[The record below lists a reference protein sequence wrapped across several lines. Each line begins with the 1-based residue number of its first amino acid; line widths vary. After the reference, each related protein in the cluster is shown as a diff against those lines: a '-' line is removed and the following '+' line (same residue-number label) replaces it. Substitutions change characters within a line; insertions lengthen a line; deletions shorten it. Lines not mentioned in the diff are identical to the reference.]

1 MDLSFEPKGMVK
13 HALYS
18 LLVIVGDLS
27 AFYLALWISYI
38 LRVDLLS
45 RWIPVPF
52 TRSFESLAL
61 RVWMPLMMVVVFAY
75 EGLYAKRVPFWEET
89 RAVVKALFLSF
100 LAILS
105 IVSLGKFSS
114 EVSRAVIVNTGIV
127 CLVLLPLV
135 RMKWKALLHT
145 MDLGTKRTVLI
156 GDSPIGRLAHQG
168 FFRDHYMGIRLVG
181 FVTVPERF
189 QIQSLDGGSESEE
202 QMGQTP
208 SLDML
213 PPLPCLGTLDSLSDL
228 VVREGI
234 RGAVVAAPALRRSD
248 LARLVEKVQRS
259 VFSVYMVPNISH
271 VSLLNSEL
279 LYLFYEE
286 MFLVGVHNNLKS
298 RINRW
303 FKESFDISLA
313 ILLCVPLLPVL
324 ITITLL
330 LKFSSTGPVFFAQR
344 RVGQNGKIFSI
355 YKFRTMHYG
364 AEELL
369 ADLLANNPSLE
380 EEYRKNRKLR
390 NDPRVTAFGRFL
402 RRTSLDELPQ
412 LFNVLRGEMSLV
424 GPRPAMEVEIKKYYQ
439 ELESEYGLVKPGITG
454 LWQVSGRSN
463 NDFSMRV
470 RLDLWYIKNWSLW
483 LDLVILV
490 RTVGV
495 VLGRKGAL

>member
-1 MDLSFEPKGMVK
+1 
-13 HALYS
+13 
-18 LLVIVGDLS
+18 
-27 AFYLALWISYI
+27 
-38 LRVDLLS
+38 
-45 RWIPVPF
+45 
-52 TRSFESLAL
+52 
-61 RVWMPLMMVVVFAY
+61 
-75 EGLYAKRVPFWEET
+75 
-89 RAVVKALFLSF
+89 
-100 LAILS
+100 
-105 IVSLGKFSS
+105 
-114 EVSRAVIVNTGIV
+114 
-127 CLVLLPLV
+127 
-135 RMKWKALLHT
+135 
-145 MDLGTKRTVLI
+145 
-156 GDSPIGRLAHQG
+156 
-168 FFRDHYMGIRLVG
+168 
-181 FVTVPERF
+181 
-189 QIQSLDGGSESEE
+189 
-202 QMGQTP
+202 
-208 SLDML
+208 
-213 PPLPCLGTLDSLSDL
+213 
-228 VVREGI
+228 
-234 RGAVVAAPALRRSD
+234 
-248 LARLVEKVQRS
+248 
-259 VFSVYMVPNISH
+259 MVPNISH